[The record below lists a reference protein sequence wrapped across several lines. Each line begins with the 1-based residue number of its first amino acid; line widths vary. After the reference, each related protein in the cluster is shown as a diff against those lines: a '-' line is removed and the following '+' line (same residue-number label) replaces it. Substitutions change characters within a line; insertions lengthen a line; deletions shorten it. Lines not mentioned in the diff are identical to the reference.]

1 MFSEDFNKLQASEQL
16 TFASVTNK
24 LLLKGFIV
32 RDIYDN
38 REKIFRINPDY
49 RFMERFF
56 EIFESYL
63 KFSGWHI
70 EKDNILGV
78 ISLSNDYTENR
89 IKFDRETSLILFS
102 LRLIYDTRREESE
115 TDFDV
120 YMTTPN
126 LIIEMTERNIT
137 IPNKKLTGRGV
148 ARCLRILANHNI
160 ISKISGTYDNGDVT
174 FYILPSIVYALD
186 NDKIVAMSNA
196 LNELNKE
203 LEGDTQDDFI
213 N

>member
-78 ISLSNDYTENR
+78 IALSNDYTENR

-203 LEGDTQDDFI
+203 LEGDTKDDFI

>member
-1 MFSEDFNKLQASEQL
+1 M
-16 TFASVTNK
+16 
-24 LLLKGFIV
+24 
-32 RDIYDN
+32 
-38 REKIFRINPDY
+38 
-49 RFMERFF
+49 
-56 EIFESYL
+56 IFESYL

>member
-24 LLLKGFIV
+24 LLLKGFMV

>member
-174 FYILPSIVYALD
+174 FYILPSIVY
-186 NDKIVAMSNA
+186 
-196 LNELNKE
+196 
-203 LEGDTQDDFI
+203 GQG
-213 N
+213 

>member
-78 ISLSNDYTENR
+78 IALSNDYTENR

>member
-78 ISLSNDYTENR
+78 IALSNDYTENR

-102 LRLIYDTRREESE
+102 R
-115 TDFDV
+115 
-120 YMTTPN
+120 
-126 LIIEMTERNIT
+126 
-137 IPNKKLTGRGV
+137 
-148 ARCLRILANHNI
+148 
-160 ISKISGTYDNGDVT
+160 
-174 FYILPSIVYALD
+174 
-186 NDKIVAMSNA
+186 
-196 LNELNKE
+196 
-203 LEGDTQDDFI
+203 
-213 N
+213 